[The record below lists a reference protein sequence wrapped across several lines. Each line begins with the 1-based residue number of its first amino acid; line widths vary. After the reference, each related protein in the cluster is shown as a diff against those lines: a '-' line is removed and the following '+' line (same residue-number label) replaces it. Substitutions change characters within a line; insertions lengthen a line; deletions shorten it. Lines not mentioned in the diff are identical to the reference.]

1 MTALFGELL
10 VTRARTHRHGRWTRT
25 QLDTYQQRMLARL
38 RDHAARRSPFYA
50 DQHRGMQSASLAQL
64 PPLTKTQLMAQWDRL
79 VTSPV
84 LRLDSVTRRLQDL
97 ESLGGD
103 PGQPWQGRWWTA
115 ATAGSTGQRGVFV
128 WNRREWIRILSSY
141 ARVNDWA
148 QVKVGPR
155 RPVPTAIVSTR
166 NPAHQSAVVG
176 ASLRNPLVPTLRLDA
191 TQPIADLV
199 EALNRF
205 QPRLLVCYASMLT
218 PLAEAQTAGNLHIAP
233 EKVITASEEQLPPA
247 RRAAI
252 DAWGVQVIDTYAAT
266 ETATIAST
274 CSHGSMHLYED
285 FVIIEPVDNTYR
297 PVPDCQLADRLLAT
311 VLFSRTLPLI
321 RYELTDS
328 IRLATQPCTCGL
340 PFRCLDT
347 VAGRTE
353 ATLRMHSRTG
363 EPVLI
368 QPGVFHD
375 ALEPVAVHGWQVQ
388 QTTEGITVRIVDPD
402 QHVDLHQIT
411 RRLRAGLAAA
421 GVSDD
426 IHVDITAVQGLAR
439 TPLGKAP
446 LIIGQK
452 QERPGGEGSR

>member
-1 MTALFGELL
+1 MTSLFGELL

-50 DQHRGMQSASLAQL
+50 DQHRGMQSASLSQL

-84 LRLDSVTRRLQDL
+84 LCLDSVTRRLQDL
-97 ESLGGD
+97 ESLGSD

-128 WNRREWIRILSSY
+128 WNRREWINILSSY

-191 TQPIADLV
+191 TQPIEDLV

-205 QPRLLVCYASMLT
+205 QPRLLVCYASMLA
-218 PLAEAQTAGNLHIAP
+218 PLAEAQTAGNLHISP

-297 PVPDCQLADRLLAT
+297 PVPDGQLADRLLAT